1 MNSSRLKKIY
11 IIEEIVCFHAWYNK
25 EKDET
30 RGARVG
36 GGKKWGK
43 EKLAYRRRAQLDRAT
58 DWPGPPGVSRR
69 RRWRLESPRPP
80 LRLRHLH
87 RPRHLRPMRSSPS
100 PCQSPENEHQRFV
113 KTVKIRLPRLPPPL
127 HLDRRIG
134 ERTRSGEWRAK
145 IRGKLRK
152 NIYINI

>member
-1 MNSSRLKKIY
+1 M
-11 IIEEIVCFHAWYNK
+11 EEIMCFHAWYNK
-25 EKDET
+25 EKEK
-30 RGARVG
+30 RNAGRKSWRER
-36 GGKKWGK
+36 GKKWGK

-69 RRWRLESPRPP
+69 RRWRLESPWPP

-113 KTVKIRLPRLPPPL
+113 KTVKFASLVLSPL
-127 HLDRRIG
+127 HLDRV
-134 ERTRSGEWRAK
+134 ERTCSREWRAK
-145 IRGKLRK
+145 IRGKPRRK
-152 NIYINI
+152 YIYMYMYMIIEICFKS

>member
-1 MNSSRLKKIY
+1 M
-11 IIEEIVCFHAWYNK
+11 EEIMCFHAWYNK
-25 EKDET
+25 EKEK
-30 RGARVG
+30 RNAGRKSWRER
-36 GGKKWGK
+36 GKKWGK

-69 RRWRLESPRPP
+69 RRWRLESPWPP

-113 KTVKIRLPRLPPPL
+113 KTVKFASLVLSPL
-127 HLDRRIG
+127 SIWIELKERVVGNDEQKYEENQG
-134 ERTRSGEWRAK
+134 E
-145 IRGKLRK
+145 
-152 NIYINI
+152 NIYMYMYMIIGICFKS